1 MRPLKGDR
9 PVRRF
14 VATKWPGLEYSYR
27 HCHCG
32 IASLPC
38 GYRRFQILFAL
49 EISLRVHL
57 FLSIDA
63 ILPRIYA
70 IHNGPFVL
78 AYGPSVLESATF
90 QEHDYRA
97 VCCGQLQSNQE

>member
-1 MRPLKGDR
+1 
-9 PVRRF
+9 
-14 VATKWPGLEYSYR
+14 
-27 HCHCG
+27 
-32 IASLPC
+32 
-38 GYRRFQILFAL
+38 
-49 EISLRVHL
+49 LRVHL

-70 IHNGPFVL
+70 IHNGPLVA